1 MIIHI
6 VSVPVFVLGT
16 LSLFVSLIELSP
28 IGMLISILV
37 VVIAFGAQGFG
48 HSKERISPESFA
60 TPGQAIFGYCRNSL
74 LRFRDMYYLAAGTP
88 HISLRLRNVDKG
100 FK

>member
-60 TPGQAIFGYCRNSL
+60 TPGQAIVRILSEQFITFPRYVLSGGWYATYQSS
-74 LRFRDMYYLAAGTP
+74 AAQ
-88 HISLRLRNVDKG
+88 RR
-100 FK
+100 